1 MSVGS
6 RAGQSSRQTMTEA
19 QWRVTIINA
28 NNPDVH
34 WDHPVE
40 NSKKKHKGKQM
51 DTSDR
56 NEENSDY
63 QQSSLET
70 RLL

>member
-1 MSVGS
+1 
-6 RAGQSSRQTMTEA
+6 MTKT
-19 QWRVTIINA
+19 QWRVTIIKA
-28 NNPDVH
+28 NNPDVK
-34 WDHPVE
+34 WDLTVK